1 MQFACVSVT
10 ALHPPNQPSE
20 IIELAIVV
28 IDEKGRILRTFDTL
42 VDPGSDVASQITDDQ
57 FNFLGL
63 HITNLL
69 TAPLFVEL
77 IPEIVDTL
85 RDCSYLVDFSLD
97 LRSHSSS
104 TLLDDQFRQ
113 NTAIYPGISCLPESC
128 LALRGIL
135 HNAGVRLDGRR
146 PGLREYAE
154 VMGIR
159 IGLREYAE
167 AMGIRIPEIQF
178 AGSAAFYGAA
188 LVARVFAE
196 CLRLGYMFTDPNAQ
210 GFDCLHISDPLT
222 RERLAGRG
230 ERVSIMD
237 SRLEQQWKRDFVK
250 LLGWMMMS
258 SEGEVR

>member
-10 ALHPPNQPSE
+10 ALHPWKQPSE

-42 VDPGSDVASQITDDQ
+42 VDPGSDVAAQMTDDQ
-57 FNFLGL
+57 FKFLGL

-69 TAPLFVEL
+69 TAPLFFDL

-97 LRSHSSS
+97 LRSHKSS
-104 TLLDDQFRQ
+104 TLLDDQFRRQ
-113 NTAIYPGISCLPESC
+113 TAIYPGISCLPESC
-128 LALRGIL
+128 LALHGIL
-135 HNAGVRLDGRR
+135 YNAGVRTSLDGQQA
-146 PGLREYAE
+146 GLREF
-154 VMGIR
+154 
-159 IGLREYAE
+159 AE
-167 AMGIRIPEIQF
+167 ALGIRIPEIQF
-178 AGSAAFYGAA
+178 AGTAAFYGAA

-210 GFDCLHISDPLT
+210 SFDCLHISDPLT

-237 SRLEQQWKRDFVK
+237 SRLEQQWKQDFVR
-250 LLGWMMMS
+250 LLGWLMMS

>member
-1 MQFACVSVT
+1 MQFACISVT
-10 ALHPPNQPSE
+10 AVHPEKQPSE

-63 HITNLL
+63 HTINWQEHRTLL
-69 TAPLFVEL
+69 TAPLFFEL

-97 LRSHSSS
+97 LHSHSSS
-104 TLLDDQFRQ
+104 TLLDDQFRRQ
-113 NTAIYPGISCLPESC
+113 TTIYPGISCLPESC
-128 LALRGIL
+128 LALHGIL

-159 IGLREYAE
+159 I
-167 AMGIRIPEIQF
+167 PEIQF
-178 AGSAAFYGAA
+178 AGAAAFYGAA

-210 GFDCLHISDPLT
+210 SFDCLHISDPLT

-230 ERVSIMD
+230 EREPIMD
-237 SRLEQQWKRDFVK
+237 SRLEQQWKQDFVR
-250 LLGWMMMS
+250 LLGWLMMS